1 VQQTTDA
8 TKWNDEQFS
17 SAYLQFS
24 GRPLPFKQGF
34 LLVGRLMNKQW
45 DAPPLAVSKATI
57 VTVDASKPN
66 DGGVVLTV

>member
-17 SAYLQFS
+17 SAYLQFHWAS
-24 GRPLPFKQGF
+24 LAFQAGFFTGRK
-34 LLVGRLMNKQW
+34 LMNKQW
-45 DAPPLAVSKATI
+45 DAPLLAVSKATI
-57 VTVDASKPN
+57 VTVDAPKPN